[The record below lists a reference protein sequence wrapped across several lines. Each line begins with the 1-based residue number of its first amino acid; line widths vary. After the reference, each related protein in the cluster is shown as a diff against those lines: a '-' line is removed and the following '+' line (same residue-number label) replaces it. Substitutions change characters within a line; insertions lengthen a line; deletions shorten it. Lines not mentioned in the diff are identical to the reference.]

1 MVIGNYTISQ
11 VIVHTI
17 FLFLFFHRLA
27 PRSPTHSVTLRG
39 TKRDELFANRHSAPE
54 LLLLRL
60 ARRGLRLGCAA
71 PLGRAVAP
79 LDRVAAEEEADVE
92 PVDVRGAL
100 VRLREAREDA
110 LELRDERVDGAVLLV
125 RDRRRRRRARA
136 ADVGVDRD
144 ARVGGVLDFVDCA
157 WLGRRE
163 AALDAWSVRAYVS
176 ICISREAADWLK
188 GMVDLCVFRRR
199 TQNGRSLALLPVEF
213 LSHTN
218 YHSYA
223 SSYRV

>member
-1 MVIGNYTISQ
+1 MSVGWPKIRLLNTASSSLEDYGHWQLYHITSNRTHDIPILISILPQ
-11 VIVHTI
+11 
-17 FLFLFFHRLA
+17 A
-27 PRSPTHSVTLRG
+27 SPSLPDSSVTLRG

-54 LLLLRL
+54 QLLLRL

-92 PVDVRGAL
+92 PVDVRGPL
-100 VRLREAREDA
+100 VRLREARQDA

-176 ICISREAADWLK
+176 ILVYFA
-188 GMVDLCVFRRR
+188 
-199 TQNGRSLALLPVEF
+199 
-213 LSHTN
+213 
-218 YHSYA
+218 
-223 SSYRV
+223 